1 MASENH
7 YSTEDACID
16 QIGSHAH
23 QNSFA
28 GGVPDQLRRDG
39 ALAHTATGMPLSA
52 MTSRYGAHRPDAT

>member
-23 QNSFA
+23 HNSFA
-28 GGVPDQLRRDG
+28 ANVPDQLRRDG
-39 ALAHTATGMPLSA
+39 TLAHTASGMPMGALS
-52 MTSRYGAHRPDAT
+52 SRYGAHRPEAT